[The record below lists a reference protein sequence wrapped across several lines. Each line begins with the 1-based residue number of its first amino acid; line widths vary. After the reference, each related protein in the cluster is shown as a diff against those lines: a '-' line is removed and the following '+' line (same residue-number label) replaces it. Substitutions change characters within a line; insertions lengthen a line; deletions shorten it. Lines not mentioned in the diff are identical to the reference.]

1 MVPQILFSWVTFEFK
16 KSFKIV
22 LNFLYFNLLFKKNL
36 FRICNLE
43 ARKILITGYVHLLFC
58 EAICILFLDLIKDFF
73 FTFQGYS
80 VLFCFVFFLSAFPT
94 FVYHW
99 YLRAKGY
106 SSLCWPGRMALL
118 LYPVCSYQSWGGW
131 EGSDRQVLTAG

>member
-1 MVPQILFSWVTFEFK
+1 VTFEFK

-94 FVYHW
+94 FVYH
-99 YLRAKGY
+99 
-106 SSLCWPGRMALL
+106 
-118 LYPVCSYQSWGGW
+118 
-131 EGSDRQVLTAG
+131 